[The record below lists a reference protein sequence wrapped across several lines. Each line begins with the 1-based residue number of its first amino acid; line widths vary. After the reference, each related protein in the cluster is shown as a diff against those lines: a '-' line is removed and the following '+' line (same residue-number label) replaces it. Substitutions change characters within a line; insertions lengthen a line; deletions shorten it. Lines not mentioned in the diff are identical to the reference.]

1 METIM
6 IRVDRRPDISR
17 RWPARLWAWLGAFTL
32 KRARPD
38 HTAALSP
45 ELLRDIGV
53 TRRDYRGASGRMY
66 WDAPDHWFD
75 DPSRD

>member
-1 METIM
+1 M
-6 IRVDRRPDISR
+6 IRGDLRPDTSC
-17 RWPARLWAWLGAFTL
+17 RWPVRFQAWLAALTL
-32 KRARPD
+32 RPPRPD
-38 HTAALSP
+38 STTALSS

-53 TRRDYRGASGRMY
+53 TRRDYRGASGRMF